1 MVKLSEHEFM
11 DIFGDNL
18 RDSMIIF
25 GIGQNELARRTGI
38 TKACISQYVNKKRLR
53 TLKNL
58 INIAVAL
65 HCNLDDLVPTYD
77 HIYGASRR

>member
-1 MVKLSEHEFM
+1 MSEYEFM

-18 RDSMIIF
+18 RDSLIVARMS
-25 GIGQNELARRTGI
+25 QNELARRSGI
-38 TKACISQYVNKKRLR
+38 SKITISRYVNKQRFP

-65 HCNLDDLVPTYD
+65 HCRLDDLVPAYD